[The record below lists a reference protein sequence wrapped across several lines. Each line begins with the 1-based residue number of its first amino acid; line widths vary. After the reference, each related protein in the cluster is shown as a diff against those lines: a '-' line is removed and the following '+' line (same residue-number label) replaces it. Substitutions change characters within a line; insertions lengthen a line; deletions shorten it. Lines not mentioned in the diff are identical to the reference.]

1 MIKIDDIKAMAYT
14 LGACNKVE
22 SINSIADAVG
32 LLLTPQGREF
42 ALKTGFPSIELW
54 RTTANHILLP
64 DCVFLDED
72 KRGVDESD
80 VVIVGESS
88 VSIVADKPIK
98 LYHII
103 AMHGAE
109 VEINASNY
117 AVVTV
122 TSINATVRITNDGT
136 AKVTVEQSGKGGS
149 Q

>member
-1 MIKIDDIKAMAYT
+1 MTGIEDIKKSALE

-22 SINSIADAVG
+22 SINSIKDAID
-32 LLLTPQGREF
+32 LLMTPQGREF
-42 ALKTGFPSIELW
+42 AIKTGFPSIELW

-72 KRGVDESD
+72 KQGVDESD
-80 VVIVGESS
+80 VVIVGESN
-88 VSIVADKPIK
+88 VSIIANKPIS

-103 AMHGAE
+103 AMHGAK

-122 TSINATVRITNDGT
+122 TSINSTVKIINDGT
-136 AKVTVEQSGKGGS
+136 AKVDVEQSEKGE
-149 Q
+149 

>member
-1 MIKIDDIKAMAYT
+1 MYIDYIKKSALE

-22 SINSIADAVG
+22 SINSISDFVA
-32 LLLTPQGREF
+32 LLMTPQGREF

-72 KRGVDESD
+72 KQGVDEPK
-80 VVIVGESS
+80 VVIVGESQ
-88 VSIVADKPIK
+88 VSIIANKPIN

-109 VEINASNY
+109 VEIKASNY

-122 TSINATVRITNDGT
+122 TNINSTVKIHNDGT
-136 AKVTVEQSGKGGS
+136 ASVIVEQSENGV
-149 Q
+149 